1 LLKFLVDAQAART
14 FVSQLRALGY
24 DVAWVA
30 EMPELRSADDATVL
44 TAARAEGRVLLSFD
58 LFRGQTRRRV
68 YEELVTNGGKIVTI
82 AGGPEQPSSRSVGKL
97 LYHSERIE
105 SLLGASDGR
114 IHIGDLRPDSLK
126 WQSRD
131 EIAQALHPSP

>member
-1 LLKFLVDAQAART
+1 MLKLLVDAQATRT

-30 EMPELRSADDATVL
+30 EKPELRSAADATVL
-44 TAARAEGRVLLSFD
+44 AAAQAEGRVLLSFD
-58 LFRGQTRRRV
+58 LFRGQTRRLV
-68 YEELVTNGGKIVTI
+68 YEELVANGGKVVTI
-82 AGGPEQPSSRSVGKL
+82 AGGPEQSESRSLGKL
-97 LYHSERIE
+97 LFHSERME
-105 SLLGASDGR
+105 SLFAESDGR

-131 EIAQALHPSP
+131 DIAQVLHESP